1 MRFLLVSALVSFAA
15 PLPRVPHELSP
26 PASLIPASRIPASR
40 IPRTATP
47 VLRYLKVG
55 SHRIEFDVPG
65 PGRAPFS
72 SVSRILGGKGNAE
85 ETGVP
90 ALVRCYVLSGPAP
103 HMILAFYGDE
113 TADSLL
119 TDFDLAP
126 VSRKRDL
133 AGKCSPLSVSPR
145 QVVTDR
151 GIKIGLPR
159 ADVEEALGQSRR
171 AIDGQPIY
179 EVTGP
184 RTTRAGGSAG
194 TEEISSSI
202 TITYRRQVVV
212 AFSGGIS
219 EAR

>member
-1 MRFLLVSALVSFAA
+1 MRLLPGTALLSFLALPASGT
-15 PLPRVPHELSP
+15 P
-26 PASLIPASRIPASR
+26 PA
-40 IPRTATP
+40 ATP
-47 VLRYLKVG
+47 VLRYLTVG

-65 PGRAPFS
+65 PRRAEFS
-72 SVSRILGGKGNAE
+72 SVARILGGKGDAE
-85 ETGVP
+85 DTSVP

-113 TADSLL
+113 TADSAL

-126 VSRKRDL
+126 ASRKPGL

-159 ADVEEALGQSRR
+159 ADVEEVLGHSHR

-184 RTTRAGGSAG
+184 RTTRSGGTAR
-194 TEEISSSI
+194 TEDISSSI
-202 TITYRRQVVV
+202 TITYRRQIVV

-219 EAR
+219 EGR